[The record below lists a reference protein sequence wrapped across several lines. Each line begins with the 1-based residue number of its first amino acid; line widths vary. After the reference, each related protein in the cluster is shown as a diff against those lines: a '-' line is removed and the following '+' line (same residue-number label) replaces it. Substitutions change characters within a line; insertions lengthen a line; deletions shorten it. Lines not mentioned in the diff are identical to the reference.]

1 MFPMLVKSTAA
12 GRTYEYI
19 HLCESVWRK
28 GRSSRRTVV
37 SLGRKDLL
45 ALHLDRIYEL
55 CRGHRLPSPE
65 DATPLNCFRLGPFL
79 VLRRLWSEFAMP
91 ELLGPF
97 SDRTLVLVANRL
109 TAPASEHGLA
119 DWLRTYWVCD
129 SQGRRFAPAFLSE
142 AERTAAPNPRV
153 KVKAFQLQKWYRTLD
168 ALLRLKS
175 RIEGHLFR
183 CFRHL
188 FALQCDLVFYDL
200 TSTYFEGSGPEE
212 MARYG
217 YSRDQRPGNPQVLVG
232 VAMVDGLPISHTV
245 FGGNRRDST
254 TVAEV
259 IGDLRKRFGLGRF
272 VLVGDRGMKS
282 AGSLAALEREGL
294 GYLMGVQGGGT
305 RRWKRR
311 CRRWGRRPGRR
322 VWGRTGRRR
331 RTGRGCRR

>member
-37 SLGRKDLL
+37 SLGRKTCSPFTWTASTHSAAATGFPLPKTPL
-45 ALHLDRIYEL
+45 RSTVSAWVPSWSCAGSGPSSPCLN
-55 CRGHRLPSPE
+55 CSVPSP
-65 DATPLNCFRLGPFL
+65 TG
-79 VLRRLWSEFAMP
+79 LWCWLP
-91 ELLGPF
+91 
-97 SDRTLVLVANRL
+97 
-109 TAPASEHGLA
+109 TASPSPASEHGLA

-188 FALQCDLVFYDL
+188 FAPV
-200 TSTYFEGSGPEE
+200 
-212 MARYG
+212 
-217 YSRDQRPGNPQVLVG
+217 RPG
-232 VAMVDGLPISHTV
+232 
-245 FGGNRRDST
+245 
-254 TVAEV
+254 
-259 IGDLRKRFGLGRF
+259 LR
-272 VLVGDRGMKS
+272 
-282 AGSLAALEREGL
+282 
-294 GYLMGVQGGGT
+294 
-305 RRWKRR
+305 
-311 CRRWGRRPGRR
+311 
-322 VWGRTGRRR
+322 
-331 RTGRGCRR
+331 